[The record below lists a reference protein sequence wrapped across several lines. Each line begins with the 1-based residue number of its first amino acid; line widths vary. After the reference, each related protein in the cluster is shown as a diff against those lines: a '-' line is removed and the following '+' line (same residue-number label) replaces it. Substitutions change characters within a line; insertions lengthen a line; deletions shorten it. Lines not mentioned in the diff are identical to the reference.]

1 MYDWVSSQK
10 NIQGDSTKSNKK
22 LEKEGFRQVFFFSWQ
37 RGLVLIQIS
46 RKWELHPRDII
57 MWSQKREAAFWQF
70 FFLVCWYNFMFYQLM
85 IWFKFDVEAKSFF
98 LVKSLDGSR
107 NFLPKIIRII
117 WTFGLDY
124 FFLAKAG
131 LEKIFQAM
139 WPQGLICYVKQHSAI
154 CPGFFRSSWQPSNRV
169 DFFKMDDSWV
179 KRGL

>member
-1 MYDWVSSQK
+1 MTESPAKK

-70 FFLVCWYNFMFYQLM
+70 FFWFADINYVLSADDLIQ
-85 IWFKFDVEAKSFF
+85 IWRWGKEFF
-98 LVKSLDGSR
+98 SRQITGWQQEFFGQNNLD
-107 NFLPKIIRII
+107 F

-131 LEKIFQAM
+131 LENIFQAM

-169 DFFKMDDSWV
+169 DFFKMDDSLV